1 MLLDSHNKHLSITVE
16 NQDVAII
23 YQDKV
28 MQRLRCASS
37 GGRRKEKR
45 CKEETGKEEKEKNP
59 WYTPKT

>member
-37 GGRRKEKR
+37 GGRRKEKKCEGGNGER
-45 CKEETGKEEKEKNP
+45 VKGKEP
-59 WYTPKT
+59 TVYS